1 MTARRLA
8 KAGRMSQGPS
18 DFDGIE
24 IRPRFFDFTCF
35 LPENRFPLF
44 RKHSI
49 VALKEVFAMRYKAA
63 ILGSFLLVS
72 AGGNPAAAASDGIVS
87 MVVSSP
93 IFANGTVRGIR
104 SGINIYLQRDGA
116 RGLEF
121 MNPEVTGYGIPP
133 GGRMEVEMVEGFR
146 RDPNIPLAQPSI
158 LLVAGTPQQGL
169 PGRSAGY
176 TVGQGNNENT
186 FVIMP
191 TSPRGL
197 TAIDLKTKV
206 PGAKRDPIPQRGIKI
221 VHVGMTMAFVSRGER
236 GRVEV
241 RIYDGKGKIVSRGAA
256 EIKFLAKPRPQ
267 IFPTNIPQ
275 GKRNHNWQRVAPGE
289 TVGATSETVPLS
301 FLLFERNEGFGNKG
315 IMGAGVLSA
324 QQLATF
330 GFSVPPALKR
340 YTAGLILQD
349 SDGDGLLN
357 PSQDKIIGGITIAA
371 PRGAKGHQVSTP
383 LVRGNLYL
391 SSPTRNFSEVA
402 GRKLGGAIML
412 LEFVAGNKKGL
423 YRPTF
428 ALLSDPDNI
437 ASGDGSVYSYTIVVE

>member
-1 MTARRLA
+1 M
-8 KAGRMSQGPS
+8 K
-18 DFDGIE
+18 
-24 IRPRFFDFTCF
+24 
-35 LPENRFPLF
+35 
-44 RKHSI
+44 
-49 VALKEVFAMRYKAA
+49 FATV
-63 ILGSFLLVS
+63 ILGLFLLVPMGGTPAGAVSDGPS
-72 AGGNPAAAASDGIVS
+72 AEGIVS

-93 IFANGTVRGIR
+93 IFANGTVRDMR
-104 SGINIYLQRDGA
+104 SGINVYLQRNGA
-116 RGLEF
+116 LGLDF

-133 GGRMEVEMVEGFR
+133 GGRMEVEMLSGFQ

-169 PGRSAGY
+169 PGRTAGY
-176 TVGQGNNENT
+176 TVGQGSNENT

-191 TSPRGL
+191 KTPRGL

-206 PGAKRDPIPQRGIKI
+206 PGAERDPIPQRGIKI
-221 VHVGMTMAFVSRGER
+221 VHVGMTMAFVSRGES

-241 RIYDGKGKIVSRGAA
+241 RIYDGKGKIVSRGSG
-256 EIKFLAKPRPQ
+256 EMKFLDRPRPQ

-289 TVGATSETVPLS
+289 TVGGTSETVPLS

-315 IMGAGVLSA
+315 IMGAGVLSR

-330 GFSVPPALKR
+330 KFSMPAALKR

-349 SDGDGLLN
+349 SDGDGLLD
-357 PSQDKIIGGITIAA
+357 PARDRIIGGITIAA
-371 PRGAKGHQVSTP
+371 PKGARGHQVSTP

-391 SSPTRNFSEVA
+391 SSATGNFNEVA

-412 LEFVAGNKKGL
+412 LEFVAGDKKGI

-437 ASGDGSVYSYTIVVE
+437 ASPDGSTYSYTIVVE